1 MIIVKLMGGLGNQ
14 MFQYALGRTISLKI
28 GAELKVDLSS
38 FCKKSF
44 RIKRY
49 YMLDAFNIDV
59 MSATYNEVKRLKDG
73 EKSKFPG
80 IIEMIQRK
88 NSIRPNTYIK
98 EKLEFVFD
106 PDVFNTREGYFE
118 GYWQNEKYF
127 LDAEDVLRKEFTLR
141 NPLTG
146 KNKEIA
152 ERILQNDSVSIHI
165 RRGDYTTDD
174 TTRDFHGI
182 CGQDYY
188 TACLDYFSRRI
199 KQPHF
204 FVFSDE
210 PEWVR
215 EKFKISFPFTVID
228 HNGPERCH
236 EDLRLMAL
244 CRHHII
250 ANSSFSWWGAWLDSR
265 SDKVVLGPQRWL
277 NVDSLDTSDLL
288 PRGWVR
294 I

>member
-28 GAELKVDLSS
+28 GAELKVDISSLSNRS
-38 FCKKSF
+38 I
-44 RIKRY
+44 RIKRE
-49 YMLDAFNIDV
+49 YMLDAFNVHV
-59 MSATYNEVKRLKDG
+59 MPATYNEVKHLKQG
-73 EKSKFPG
+73 ARSRITE
-80 IIEMIQRK
+80 IIQRIHRK
-88 NSIRPNTYIK
+88 YSMQPPTYIK

-106 PDVFNTREGYFE
+106 PDVFNTKEGYFE

-127 LDAEDVLRKEFTLR
+127 RDTKDVLREEFTLR

-152 ERILQNDSVSIHI
+152 ERISRSDSVSIHI
-165 RRGDYTTDD
+165 RRGDYATDA

-182 CGQDYY
+182 CGPDYY
-188 TACLDYFSRRI
+188 TACLDHFAQRI
-199 KQPHF
+199 KLPHF

-210 PEWVR
+210 PGWVK
-215 EKFKISFPFTVID
+215 EKFKVFPPCTVID
-228 HNGPERCH
+228 HNGPEQCH

-265 SDKVVLGPQRWL
+265 PDKIVLAPHRWL

-288 PRGWVR
+288 PKEWVK

>member
-14 MFQYALGRTISLKI
+14 MFQYALGRAISI
-28 GAELKVDLSS
+28 RVGAELKVDISS
-38 FCKKSF
+38 FCNGSF
-44 RIKRY
+44 ITKRE
-49 YMLDAFNIDV
+49 YMLDAFNVEV
-59 MSATYNEVKRLKDG
+59 MFATNREVKRLKHVSRSQITKITQFIHG
-73 EKSKFPG
+73 NYP
-80 IIEMIQRK
+80 
-88 NSIRPNTYIK
+88 IRSHTYIK
-98 EKLEFVFD
+98 EKNVFVFD
-106 PDVFNTREGYFE
+106 PDVFNTKEGYFD

-127 LDAEDVLRKEFTLR
+127 MDAQDVLRKEFTLK

-152 ERILQNDSVSIHI
+152 ERISRSNSVSIHI
-165 RRGDYTTDD
+165 RRGDYATDP

-182 CGQDYY
+182 CRPDYY
-188 TACLDYFSRRI
+188 TACLDYFARRI

-215 EKFKISFPFTVID
+215 EKFKISFPCTVID
-228 HNGPERCH
+228 HNTPERCH

-265 SDKVVLGPQRWL
+265 PDKVVLGPQRWL

-288 PRGWVR
+288 PREWIR